1 MPILH
6 PRPPHRPSSP
16 EFFTL
21 NPLPKLL
28 HTPSG
33 LALVELQG
41 TINTPLVA
49 LNSDGTVDR
58 KQLQNAEDT
67 QIGRLVF
74 PDWNPNAPDPDD
86 KSWMKTVHLYVG
98 MYQRLAGE
106 VKMLPSAIAIVRRR
120 EGGSNKADESGD
132 GDVEMSGEGGDNAEP
147 VELEIADIVKH
158 KLVFS
163 KRPEPVRTG

>member
-6 PRPPHRPSSP
+6 PPSQKPSSP

-21 NPLPKLL
+21 SPLPTLL
-28 HTPSG
+28 QTPSG
-33 LALVELQG
+33 LALLELQG
-41 TINTPLVA
+41 TINTPRLA

-58 KQLQNAEDT
+58 KQLQHSEDT

-74 PDWNPNAPDPDD
+74 PEWNPNAPDPDD

-98 MYQRLAGE
+98 MHQRLAGE
-106 VKMLPSAIAIVRRR
+106 VKKLPKAIAIVRRR
-120 EGGSNKADESGD
+120 ETGSSKANGVQG
-132 GDVEMSGEGGDNAEP
+132 GDVEMSSNGGDKPAP
-147 VELEIADIVKH
+147 IELEIADVVKH

-163 KRPEPVRTG
+163 QRPEPVGT